1 MIGAHPSEVVRVV
14 CALFSPFVAV
24 YGAYI
29 IVHGHYGPGGGFAGG
44 VFVAMGAILPRLT
57 LDEDAAYRIVPPVVG
72 PLLGGLGM
80 LLFLVVAAAPLL
92 VGGSFLD
99 YGAFEFAT
107 VEANRVRYQGILVV
121 EIAVGLAVA
130 GALLLIFDVLTGRSQ
145 R

>member
-14 CALFSPFVAV
+14 CALVSPFIAV

-57 LDEDAAYRIVPPVVG
+57 LDDEVAYRVVPPVVG
-72 PLLGGLGM
+72 PLLGGIGM
-80 LLFLVVAAAPLL
+80 LLFLVIATVPLL
-92 VGGSFLD
+92 LGEAFLD
-99 YGAFEFAT
+99 YAAFDLEG
-107 VEANRVRYQGILVV
+107 VRPDRVRYHGILIV

-130 GALLLIFDVLTGRSQ
+130 GALLMIFDVLTGRS
-145 R
+145 RR

>member
-14 CALFSPFVAV
+14 CALLSPFVAV

-57 LDEDAAYRIVPPVVG
+57 LDDEVAYRVVPPVIG

-92 VGGSFLD
+92 VGAAFLD
-99 YGAFEFAT
+99 YGALQLDGVA
-107 VEANRVRYQGILVV
+107 ANRIRYQGILVV

-130 GALLLIFDVLTGRSQ
+130 GALLLIFDVLTGRS
-145 R
+145 RR